1 VAQIGQPE
9 RIADELIDRISKHV
23 YPVGTKLPSERA
35 LAIEFEVSRP
45 VVREALRM
53 LAMLQLIDVQV
64 GRGAFVSALP
74 DATDALSLE
83 GVSTLADVVDVRE
96 VLEVGALVLAT
107 RRNDAAAKEAVAQ
120 ALSALEAAVAAGE
133 PTARL
138 DRKLH
143 DTIIEASGSE
153 TLLAIWRSIEG
164 KVARTIRVSPH
175 GRVMTKKLLAEHRFL
190 ARGVINGAIDA
201 AIAASRRLHAD
212 NRSFL
217 ADLDSTGKP
226 PEKANPSTPRRGTRS
241 AA

>member
-1 VAQIGQPE
+1 MAQIGQPE
-9 RIADELIDRISKHV
+9 RIADELIDRISRHV

-45 VVREALRM
+45 VIREALRM

-64 GRGAFVSALP
+64 GRGAYISALP
-74 DATDALSLE
+74 EATDAISLE
-83 GVSTLADVVDVRE
+83 GVSALADVVDVRE
-96 VLEVGALVLAT
+96 VLEVGALELAA
-107 RRNDAAAKEAVAQ
+107 RRNDAAAKAAVAQ
-120 ALSALEAAVAAGE
+120 ALATLEAAVAAGA

-143 DTIIEASGSE
+143 DTIIEASGSD

-175 GRVMTKKLLAEHRFL
+175 GRVMTKILLGEHRLL
-190 ARGVINGAIDA
+190 ARGVIDGAVDK
-201 AIAASRRLHAD
+201 AIEASRRLHAD

-217 ADLDSTGKP
+217 AELDAAPNSSETTKRP
-226 PEKANPSTPRRGTRS
+226 HRRGARS